1 MDENELLE
9 LSGTVDSVIYKNE
22 ENGYTVLR
30 LRDEN
35 GEGVTVVGCF
45 PYAAPGESMIV
56 SGNWVSHSVHGR
68 QFKAEFSQRM
78 LPSTAPAIYEYL
90 AGGAVRGIGPAT
102 AALIVNKFGDKTL
115 DVLENAPQKLAEIKG
130 ISAAKAE
137 QLSKSFRQQAG
148 IRRLMEFVC
157 SFGLRPIL
165 AMRMYKYYGA
175 EALELLRDNPYILA
189 SVHIGGSFAEADRL
203 ALEMGIDG
211 YSANRICAAIIF
223 ELHHN
228 SGNGH
233 CFIPREQLAA
243 ATAKLIGVE
252 PEDVDENI
260 ETLISGGQIRY
271 EFIAGRNACY
281 LPELYEAETNAAE
294 ILARMCRRSF
304 GDKADINKIIAKLEK
319 SQHISYAPLQKQ
331 VLELALKNQVVVLTG
346 GPGTGKTTSI
356 RAVLAMFDELGMKTL
371 LTAPTGRAAKRM
383 TELTGQDAS
392 TIHRLLEA
400 KFDDTGDSVVFTKC
414 ESDRL
419 DCDAVILDEC

>member
-115 DVLENAPQKLAEIKG
+115 DVLENAPQKLAEIKRHKRG
-130 ISAAKAE
+130 EGGAAFRRASA
-137 QLSKSFRQQAG
+137 S
-148 IRRLMEFVC
+148 RLGYADSWSSLC

-165 AMRMYKYYGA
+165 AMRMYKYLRRRGA
-175 EALELLRDNPYILA
+175 MELLRENPYILA

-223 ELHHN
+223 ELQHN

-233 CFIPREQLAA
+233 CFIPREQARRGDGEAHRRRAGGRGREHRNAHLRAGRYAMSSSPAATPAIFRSFTRRRLTPRRYSRGCAA
-243 ATAKLIGVE
+243 AASAT
-252 PEDVDENI
+252 
-260 ETLISGGQIRY
+260 
-271 EFIAGRNACY
+271 
-281 LPELYEAETNAAE
+281 
-294 ILARMCRRSF
+294 RR
-304 GDKADINKIIAKLEK
+304 I
-319 SQHISYAPLQKQ
+319 
-331 VLELALKNQVVVLTG
+331 
-346 GPGTGKTTSI
+346 
-356 RAVLAMFDELGMKTL
+356 
-371 LTAPTGRAAKRM
+371 
-383 TELTGQDAS
+383 
-392 TIHRLLEA
+392 
-400 KFDDTGDSVVFTKC
+400 
-414 ESDRL
+414 
-419 DCDAVILDEC
+419 